1 MAATGAAKQVI
12 WIKELLSKI
21 LSEECEKSK
30 LRSDIKSTIALTNS
44 HVFHGK
50 SKHILSK
57 KHFIRECVDNEQIEE
72 EDVSEV
78 KQKADILTKQ
88 LARKVQGNEF
98 NWSSR

>member
-12 WIKELLSKI
+12 WIKELLSRI

-30 LRSDIKSTIALTNS
+30 LRSDNKSTIALTNS

-78 KQKADILTKQ
+78 KQNCGYPYQTVSKK
-88 LARKVQGNEF
+88 
-98 NWSSR
+98 SSRK